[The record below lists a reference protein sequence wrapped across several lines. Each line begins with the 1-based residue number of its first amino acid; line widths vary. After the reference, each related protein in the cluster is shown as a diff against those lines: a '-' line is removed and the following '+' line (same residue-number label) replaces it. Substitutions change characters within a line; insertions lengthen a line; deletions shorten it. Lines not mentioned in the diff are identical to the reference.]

1 MLILITSILCT
12 SWPASRAI
20 LCLLQLSPLQSLFG
34 RKCVSGYLPLLSS
47 LVKSSAAWNYHYYLA
62 TCQYYCRYCLQFVWC
77 RHGVRNVISGAS
89 CLSLFQRN
97 RKKMDTFTHKNTSA
111 NHKKE
116 VKKLA
121 SHRMNNVPKIVS
133 LCLENKAFIVLFI
146 RVITHENLFC
156 SYDTASNTSRIAT
169 PWYKYI
175 YIYIFFFFFWFL
187 STVQLTFTEI
197 QLIRISRGSAGCKF
211 KKKKWCAV
219 ITAWPLCG
227 RPVLKPP
234 LP

>member
-1 MLILITSILCT
+1 MVWEMWFQERVVWAYFREIEKKWTHLRTKTHQQIT
-12 SWPASRAI
+12 R
-20 LCLLQLSPLQSLFG
+20 
-34 RKCVSGYLPLLSS
+34 RKRNYFLLSS
-47 LVKSSAAWNYHYYLA
+47 ENELKCCSE
-62 TCQYYCRYCLQFVWC
+62 T
-77 RHGVRNVISGAS
+77 
-89 CLSLFQRN
+89 
-97 RKKMDTFTHKNTSA
+97 K
-111 NHKKE
+111 

-175 YIYIFFFFFWFL
+175 FIYLFFFFFFFWFL

-211 KKKKWCAV
+211 KKKKMVRCDYSVASVWEACSEASFTLMRCA
-219 ITAWPLCG
+219 L
-227 RPVLKPP
+227 
-234 LP
+234 